1 MASNLSIALMI
12 GASVG
17 GAMAGIKRLQS
28 TLHMLRD
35 STLTTTAKLKSL
47 AGTTALGLTGTIS
60 GIKATSGM
68 VMNIAEPA
76 IKFESAMADVKKVVD
91 FKSPEGFANL
101 SKDILNLTRTLP
113 MTAEELAAI
122 TASGGQLGVAE
133 EDLKDFTTTIA
144 KMSVAFDMSAEDSGD
159 AMAKLANVYKIP
171 IKEIGN
177 LGDAINELSN
187 SSPAKASDIVSTLG
201 RIGGVAK
208 QFGLTENAAAALSNS
223 FISLGKAPEVAST
236 AINGMLTKLMTADK
250 GGKKFQD
257 ALKSMGL
264 NAKDLKKAIG
274 QDAQGALTNFL
285 KQIQKLP
292 KEKQMGALVDLFGLE
307 YADDVAVLAGNVEV
321 LEKSLKTLQDTDA
334 NGKAS
339 YLGSMEKEFSAR
351 AATTENGLQLLKNSV
366 TEFWTALGA
375 KLLPVINNVA
385 GKLGDM
391 VHWITDLTTQN
402 GWLADTFLYLGG
414 AIAGVF
420 TGFSALTAV
429 IGSVSMGWV
438 VISKPILK
446 TISGIRTFLGWGSQ
460 LGSLLSVLGVKVL
473 KMAVMFGK
481 GILMMSRA
489 LLTNPIGLLITA
501 IAVAAYLIYDNW
513 EPISAWF
520 SNLWTKVSSYFQD
533 FCTWVQG
540 IWNGATEWVSNAWSG
555 VSAFFGQLWNGITQG
570 FIAYWNF
577 VTGTWQRVGGLVASA
592 WNGVKSYFSALWQG
606 VTWAFTAYW
615 NFVSGIWAGVTD
627 WVSSAWSGVST
638 YFGQL
643 WENVTTFFG
652 SGIGNISATIL
663 NWSPL
668 GLFYQILQPVLNLF
682 GIELPGKFSEFG
694 SNLIQGLV
702 NGIRNAWDGA
712 KEWVIGL
719 GKSIKGWF
727 TGEMEIHSPS
737 RVFKG
742 YGENIVSGLAIG
754 IAENALQAT
763 QAVDGMT
770 ATMQNNLPKTLLA
783 PAIDLVEIASQ
794 RAKAKSNGSDIAKDL
809 ASGINHS
816 ATLAAMA
823 VDGMGKQMQNS
834 LPKTLLAPAIE
845 LADIAMQ
852 RIPNAPSAKIEKP
865 NQHTTKTSRKLTAL
879 SPSPS
884 LVIKPAPIIEALPE
898 RLPETIVPLKPQ
910 SFFDELWH
918 DLKNIREMINQWLSR
933 LNWHQHIEFTPILN
947 NIETAFKPILNE
959 KKGFLGSLWD
969 DIKFGANFVG
979 NLLGINQTADY
990 RTPDFNPNTQISPN
1004 PSSQKRET
1012 EASIFRDYQ
1021 PLNRNAITHNETT
1034 QNAGGIVVNFNPTI
1048 HVGGNQTQGVMEQVQ
1063 QGVNMSLVEFERLLN
1078 RVLDQRQRRAY

>member
-28 TLHMLRD
+28 TLHTLRD

-144 KMSVAFDMSAEDSGD
+144 KMSVAFDMSAEESGD

-171 IKEIGN
+171 IKDIGN

-187 SSPAKASDIVSTLG
+187 SSPAKASNIVSTLG

-223 FISLGKAPEVAST
+223 FISLGKAPEVAGT

-250 GGKKFQD
+250 GGKKFQA

-264 NAKDLKKAIG
+264 NATDLKKAIG
-274 QDAQGALTNFL
+274 QDAQGALTSFL

-321 LEKSLKTLQDTDA
+321 LENSLKTLQDTDA
-334 NGKAS
+334 SGKAN

-351 AATTENGLQLLKNSV
+351 AATTENGVQLLKNSV
-366 TEFWTALGA
+366 SEFWTALGA
-375 KLLPVINNVA
+375 KLLPMINNIA

-391 VHWITDLTTQN
+391 VHWVTDLITQN
-402 GWLADTFLYLGG
+402 SWLADTLLYLGG
-414 AIAGVF
+414 AVAGLF

-429 IGSVSMGWV
+429 IGGLSMSWV
-438 VISKPILK
+438 VMGKPILK
-446 TISGIRTFLGWGSQ
+446 TISFVRTFLGWGRQ
-460 LGSLLSVLGVKVL
+460 LITLFSILGVKVL
-473 KMAVMFGK
+473 DMAITFGK

-513 EPISAWF
+513 ESISAWF
-520 SNLWTKVSSYFQD
+520 SNLWTNIKGYFQA

-555 VSAFFGQLWNGITQG
+555 VSAFFGQLWDGIKQG

-577 VTGTWQRVGGLVASA
+577 VTGIWRRVGGFVASA

-606 VTWAFTAYW
+606 VTWAFTSYW

-627 WVSSAWSGVST
+627 WVSGAWSGVST

-643 WENVTTFFG
+643 WENITAFFG
-652 SGIGNISATIL
+652 SGIGNITATIL
-663 NWSPL
+663 DWSPL
-668 GLFYQILQPVLNLF
+668 GLFQQVFSTVLSWF
-682 GIELPGKFSEFG
+682 GIDVPSKFSDFG
-694 SNLIQGLV
+694 KNMIDGLV
-702 NGIRNAWDGA
+702 NGIKNAWESA
-712 KEWVIGL
+712 KQIVSEL
-719 GKSIKGWF
+719 GEGIKGWF
-727 TGEMEIHSPS
+727 AEKLGIHSPS

-742 YGENIVSGLAIG
+742 YGVNVVEGLAIG
-754 IAENALQAT
+754 MNKSISMAEDASDNLSS
-763 QAVDGMT
+763 AVGLNGVSHNT
-770 ATMQNNLPKTLLA
+770 GLLT
-783 PAIDLVEIASQ
+783 
-794 RAKAKSNGSDIAKDL
+794 N
-809 ASGINHS
+809 
-816 ATLAAMA
+816 
-823 VDGMGKQMQNS
+823 
-834 LPKTLLAPAIE
+834 
-845 LADIAMQ
+845 
-852 RIPNAPSAKIEKP
+852 
-865 NQHTTKTSRKLTAL
+865 
-879 SPSPS
+879 
-884 LVIKPAPIIEALPE
+884 
-898 RLPETIVPLKPQ
+898 
-910 SFFDELWH
+910 
-918 DLKNIREMINQWLSR
+918 
-933 LNWHQHIEFTPILN
+933 
-947 NIETAFKPILNE
+947 
-959 KKGFLGSLWD
+959 
-969 DIKFGANFVG
+969 
-979 NLLGINQTADY
+979 
-990 RTPDFNPNTQISPN
+990 
-1004 PSSQKRET
+1004 
-1012 EASIFRDYQ
+1012 YQ
-1021 PLNRNAITHNETT
+1021 PLNRAEVMSSATA
-1034 QNAGGIVVNFNPTI
+1034 QPQGIVVHFNPTI
-1048 HVGGNQTQGVMEQVQ
+1048 NVNGGERNGVLNQVEQGLK
-1063 QGVNMSLVEFERLLN
+1063 MSLSEFEMMLK
-1078 RVLDQRQRRAY
+1078 RVLDQQQRRAY